1 MLKFLADENFDG
13 RVLRGLLRHLP
24 ELDLV
29 TVQNLGLRGRPDPE
43 ILERAAEENRILL
56 SYDRATMPA
65 HVHARVSRGERMPG
79 VVIIP
84 FDLPIQTILEALLVL
99 TQAGRPED
107 FGDQV
112 TYLPLR

>member
-24 ELDLV
+24 QLDLV
-29 TVQNLGLRGRPDPE
+29 TVQDLGLRGRPDAE
-43 ILERAAEENRILL
+43 ILARAAEENRILL
-56 SYDRATMPA
+56 SYDRATMPSHA
-65 HVHARVSRGERMPG
+65 HARVSRGERTPG
-79 VVIIP
+79 VVILP
-84 FDLPIQTILEALLVL
+84 SDLALQRILDELLVL